1 MPPLTSSVM
10 PVQYAD
16 RSLAR
21 NTQAPAMSLA
31 RPSRA
36 SGIWVPWSVRTGYIG
51 RSETSQ
57 NKDVCPVKM
66 SFRWYGDSDPVPLAY
81 IRQIPGMHGI
91 VSAVYDVPVGET
103 WPLDK
108 IESLKAKVE
117 AHGMVLEVIES
128 VPVHEDIKLGKP
140 SRDRLIANY
149 QQTIRNLGK
158 VGIKVICY
166 NFMPVFDWTRT
177 SLAKVLPDG
186 STTLTF
192 DTKEVEAIDVGK
204 GISLPGWDTSYQP
217 EELKSLLAEYKDIGE
232 ERLWENLSYFLRAI
246 VPVAEEA
253 GIKMACHP
261 DDPPRPIFGLPR
273 IVKNRD
279 DLARLLA
286 IVDSPANGLTLCSGS
301 LGAGPK
307 NNVEALVREFG
318 GKGRIHFAHLRNVKV
333 NEAGDFEETAHKSEC
348 GSLDMAAIV
357 KAYHDIGYE
366 GYARPDHG
374 RMIWGETGKPGY
386 GLYDRA
392 LGAVY
397 LNGLWEA
404 MRFANGSP

>member
-1 MPPLTSSVM
+1 M
-10 PVQYAD
+10 
-16 RSLAR
+16 
-21 NTQAPAMSLA
+21 
-31 RPSRA
+31 
-36 SGIWVPWSVRTGYIG
+36 
-51 RSETSQ
+51 
-57 NKDVCPVKM
+57 KM
-66 SFRWYGDSDPVPLAY
+66 SFRWFGDSDPVSLAY

-91 VSAVYDVPVGET
+91 VSAIYDVPVGEV
-103 WPLDK
+103 WPMDK
-108 IESLKAKVE
+108 ILALKAKVE
-117 AHGMVLEVIES
+117 AHGFALDVIES

-140 SRDRLIANY
+140 TRDTLIANY

-158 VGIKVICY
+158 AGIKVICY

-177 SLAKVLPDG
+177 SLEKQLPDG

-192 DTKEVEAIDVGK
+192 SAAEADAIDVSK
-204 GISLPGWDTSYQP
+204 GISLPGWDQSYKT
-217 EELKSLLAEYKDIGE
+217 EELKSLLAEYAAVGE
-232 ERLWENLSYFLRAI
+232 EKMWEHLSYFLKAI

-318 GKGRIHFAHLRNVKV
+318 GMGRIHFAHLRNVKV
-333 NEAGDFEETAHKSEC
+333 NDAGDFEETAHKSDC

-357 KAYHDIGYE
+357 KAYRDVGFE
-366 GYARPDHG
+366 GYVRPDHG

-404 MRFANGSP
+404 VSKFA